1 MDKKIFI
8 KTGTVV
14 RQNDA
19 NIIIHNT
26 LPVGVYEVQQ
36 SMEGMFLN
44 QIGEKFNFPYKIYDL
59 QNDFINYIIKSFNN
73 TNTNLGV
80 LLSGVKGSG
89 KTVIAKQLCNQL
101 NLPVII
107 IRNSNDE
114 ILDFVSTLANDCIIF
129 LDEYEKI
136 FDEEDGYILS
146 IMDGVYTNYRRLFL
160 LTTNDLSINENLINR
175 PSRIRYVKEF
185 KNLDLN
191 IIKEYIKDNLIQ
203 LEYTDQVVNYLDTLE
218 ISTIDIVKTII
229 EDINIHGFETFKE
242 NSINFNVKKS
252 EYRYYGYCWRHNR
265 LKKLNEEELKNNV
278 NIFIK
283 EISHMLNSGSK
294 NICEDSDLFEKI
306 YYTQSFY
313 SDIKF
318 NNLKINNI
326 FDNDDENRIIYID
339 INNNVIVTEDL
350 SLCRYKYY
358 YIINPNE
365 NASLFNP
372 LAY

>member
-1 MDKKIFI
+1 
-8 KTGTVV
+8 
-14 RQNDA
+14 
-19 NIIIHNT
+19 
-26 LPVGVYEVQQ
+26 
-36 SMEGMFLN
+36 
-44 QIGEKFNFPYKIYDL
+44 
-59 QNDFINYIIKSFNN
+59 
-73 TNTNLGV
+73 
-80 LLSGVKGSG
+80 
-89 KTVIAKQLCNQL
+89 
-101 NLPVII
+101 
-107 IRNSNDE
+107 
-114 ILDFVSTLANDCIIF
+114 
-129 LDEYEKI
+129 
-136 FDEEDGYILS
+136 
-146 IMDGVYTNYRRLFL
+146 MDGVYTNYRRLFL

-203 LEYTDQVVNYLDTLE
+203 LDYTDQVVDYLDTLE

-265 LKKLNEEELKNNV
+265 VKKLNEEELKNNV

-283 EISHMLNSGSK
+283 EISHMLNNGSE
-294 NICEDSDLFEKI
+294 NTCEESDLFEKRD
-306 YYTQSFY
+306 YTERFY

-326 FDNDDENRIIYID
+326 FDNDDDNRIIYID

-350 SLCRYKYY
+350 DLCCYNYY
-358 YIINPNE
+358 YIINPNA

>member
-1 MDKKIFI
+1 MDKIFI

-14 RQNDA
+14 KQNDA

-26 LPVGVYEVQQ
+26 LPVGIYEVQK
-36 SMEGMFLN
+36 SMDGMFLN

-59 QNDFINYIIKSFNN
+59 QNDFINYIIKTFNN

-107 IRNSNDE
+107 IRNSDDD

-136 FDEEDGYILS
+136 FDEDDGYILS

-160 LTTNDLSINENLINR
+160 LTTNDLSINENLLNR

-203 LEYTDQVVNYLDTLE
+203 LEYTDQVVDYLDTLE

-252 EYRYYGYCWRHNR
+252 EYRYYGYRWEHNI
-265 LKKLNEEELKNNV
+265 LKILNEEELKNNV

-283 EISHMLNSGSK
+283 EISQISNSSGG
-294 NICEDSDLFEKI
+294 NTHVDSDLF
-306 YYTQSFY
+306 YTRNYTQSFY

-318 NNLKINNI
+318 NNLKLNNI
-326 FDNDDENRIIYID
+326 FDNDDNRIIYID
-339 INNNVIVTEDL
+339 INNNVIVTENLEDN
-350 SLCRYKYY
+350 CYNYY
-358 YIINPNE
+358 YIINPKE
-365 NASLFNP
+365 KVSLFNP